1 MDPSNFFFF
10 FFTRFSMDLFTC
22 YFLNVISLVSLIF
35 FFLTR
40 PSSSSARGRTYSGSQ
55 RQMRCGSSTRSIRYD
70 EWPFIYWFTHCSPS
84 SLSLQYWLTA
94 YSWSCPLRPPSS
106 LRSEY
111 LVRSLR
117 PRSSET
123 MTRKLDL
130 LFAYVH
136 RSLFTVFFYFSR
148 EATAIT
154 YRYRSLQK
162 KKLLFFLKDKN
173 YFLRSRKNW
182 KFPIFFLP
190 CKIY

>member
-1 MDPSNFFFF
+1 MDSPNFFFF
-10 FFTRFSMDLFTC
+10 FSQDFQRIYSHF
-22 YFLNVISLVSLIF
+22 YFLNVISF
-35 FFLTR
+35 FFLLFFFSPIR

-111 LVRSLR
+111 LSLVRSLR

-123 MTRKLDL
+123 MTEMKTR
-130 LFAYVH
+130 
-136 RSLFTVFFYFSR
+136 FTLCLRPPFSFHLYFLYFSR
-148 EATAIT
+148 GATAIT
-154 YRYRSLQK
+154 YRHLCKRKRK
-162 KKLLFFLKDKN
+162 KKLLFFPK
-173 YFLRSRKNW
+173 R
-182 KFPIFFLP
+182 
-190 CKIY
+190 

>member
-1 MDPSNFFFF
+1 
-10 FFTRFSMDLFTC
+10 
-22 YFLNVISLVSLIF
+22 
-35 FFLTR
+35 
-40 PSSSSARGRTYSGSQ
+40 
-55 RQMRCGSSTRSIRYD
+55 MRCGSSTRSIRYD

-148 EATAIT
+148 GATAIT
-154 YRYRSLQK
+154 YRHRSLQK
-162 KKLLFFLKDKN
+162 KKKKKLLFFPRDKKLFFEIEN
-173 YFLRSRKNW
+173 KNW
-182 KFPIFFLP
+182 AFPIFSLFLGKFIKRDILIFVLFRRIKIKRNFFFFSFIKV
-190 CKIY
+190 CK